1 MILYKDFTAV
11 IPAAGKGSRFDEN
24 KNKLLYKIKGKTIF
38 ENVLDKITSFSN
50 NIVIIV
56 SKDNLYEIKNIASH
70 KKYQQIKFVF
80 VLQRNANGM
89 GHAINLAMPKVKTK
103 NFFLI
108 WADQLGISTQTIKK
122 SIIAFITRSNHC
134 IVFPTIKKSNPYTL
148 VVKNK
153 SGLVNKVLQ
162 SREESLEKKF
172 GETDCGFFVCNTSI
186 IKFFLKNLINN
197 KLIITK
203 KTKEYDFLK
212 SFKYISK
219 KNLISTVP
227 AEFSFESKGINT
239 KKDLEYL
246 LKKI

>member
-1 MILYKDFTAV
+1 MTLYNDFTAV
-11 IPAAGKGSRFDEN
+11 IPAAGKGSRFDKN
-24 KNKLLYKIKGKTIF
+24 KNKLLYKIRGKTIF
-38 ENVLDKITSFSN
+38 ENVLDKIKSFSN

-56 SKDNLYEIKNIASH
+56 SKDNLYEIKNIASY
-70 KKYQQIKFVF
+70 KKYKQIKFEF
-80 VLQRNANGM
+80 VIQKNPNGM

-122 SIIAFITRSNHC
+122 SIKAFISRSNHC
-134 IVFPTIKKSNPYTL
+134 IVFPTVKKSKPYTL
-148 VVKNK
+148 VIRNK

-172 GETDCGFFVCNTSI
+172 GETDCGFFVCNTYIVKS
-186 IKFFLKNLINN
+186 FLKNLINK

-203 KTKEYDFLK
+203 KTKEYDFLR

-227 AEFSFESKGINT
+227 AKFSFESKGINT